1 MGEIKV
7 QAENDHSRNLEL
19 VTQNKGYTD
28 FRLKDCDVT
37 WLYGPLQSGSS
48 LTKHNLEPTSPVI
61 SEPELQRSHS
71 SHNMSRS
78 SSFSAPSKPILKK
91 RSHSEVMLTTLSG
104 KTHGNLLTRAAQAV
118 QDERRRELEEQ
129 ELREEQRKN
138 PLTPAHVIRSHQ
150 RMRRKG
156 STDINTIPPE
166 SPFTVQDVTAP
177 RHTSIVAPART
188 DYFGTGH
195 WTSSSSGGQT
205 PSTSK
210 HIHFNDRVEQCI
222 AVDVKDDDEVAVEDD
237 ESEDEGL
244 FIGKAR
250 HVVTKPEQHYTIA
263 KLPATT
269 LRPGDEPIRE
279 PPQVAFNTSPP
290 SRQSPSRQSH
300 DDSAIVEPSGFYYD
314 EGGAFSSSASP
325 PDFPP
330 HPSSAQVDENADDFS
345 FDRPFASQSISENI
359 SNNSSAHT
367 STASSRRSSNLSFDL
382 EEESQRRASVA
393 AIPIPTAHRAM
404 NPRDHGSLMGEE
416 EDEEG
421 MGIVGLAADAIST
434 AKDLVGVLW
443 NAGWGGRR

>member
-1 MGEIKV
+1 
-7 QAENDHSRNLEL
+7 
-19 VTQNKGYTD
+19 
-28 FRLKDCDVT
+28 
-37 WLYGPLQSGSS
+37 
-48 LTKHNLEPTSPVI
+48 
-61 SEPELQRSHS
+61 
-71 SHNMSRS
+71 
-78 SSFSAPSKPILKK
+78 
-91 RSHSEVMLTTLSG
+91 MLTTLSG

-129 ELREEQRKN
+129 EMREEQRKN

-156 STDINTIPPE
+156 STDITTISRDPE
-166 SPFTVQDVTAP
+166 SPFTVNQDVSG
-177 RHTSIVAPART
+177 RHTSIIAPART

-222 AVDVKDDDEVAVEDD
+222 AVDVKYDDEVAVEDDD

-244 FIGKAR
+244 FMGKAK
-250 HVVTKPEQHYTIA
+250 HVVAKPEQHSTIA

-279 PPQVAFNTSPP
+279 PPQVAFNISPP
-290 SRQSPSRQSH
+290 NHQSPSRQSH

-330 HPSSAQVDENADDFS
+330 HHYCTADDENPDDFS
-345 FDRPFASQSISENI
+345 FDHPFASQSISENI

-382 EEESQRRASVA
+382 EEQSQRRASVA

-404 NPRDHGSLMGEE
+404 NTRGHVGLMGEE

-421 MGIVGLAADAIST
+421 MGFVSLAADAIST

>member
-1 MGEIKV
+1 
-7 QAENDHSRNLEL
+7 
-19 VTQNKGYTD
+19 
-28 FRLKDCDVT
+28 LKDCDVT
-37 WLYGPLQSGSS
+37 WLYGPLQSQGGTLANS
-48 LTKHNLEPTSPVI
+48 LTKVTLEPMSPAI
-61 SEPELQRSHS
+61 SEPDMQRSRS
-71 SHNMSRS
+71 RSRS

-91 RSHSEVMLTTLSG
+91 RSHSEVMLTSLSG

-156 STDINTIPPE
+156 STDITTISYPE
-166 SPFTVQDVTAP
+166 SPFTVQDTSS
-177 RHTSIVAPART
+177 RHTSIVAPVRT

-222 AVDVKDDDEVAVEDD
+222 AVDVKDDDEVVVEED

-244 FIGKAR
+244 FIGKAKH
-250 HVVTKPEQHYTIA
+250 HVPKPEQHSTIA

-269 LRPGDEPIRE
+269 LRPGDEPLRE
-279 PPQVAFNTSPP
+279 PPQIAFNISPP
-290 SRQSPSRQSH
+290 SRQSLSRQSK
-300 DDSAIVEPSGFYYD
+300 DDSAIIESSGFYYD

-325 PDFPP
+325 PNFPP
-330 HPSSAQVDENADDFS
+330 THYSPDGEIADDFS
-345 FDRPFASQSISENI
+345 FDHPFASQSISENI

-404 NPRDHGSLMGEE
+404 NTRDHGGLMGE

-421 MGIVGLAADAIST
+421 MGFVGLAADAIST

>member
-1 MGEIKV
+1 M
-7 QAENDHSRNLEL
+7 
-19 VTQNKGYTD
+19 
-28 FRLKDCDVT
+28 
-37 WLYGPLQSGSS
+37 
-48 LTKHNLEPTSPVI
+48 
-61 SEPELQRSHS
+61 
-71 SHNMSRS
+71 
-78 SSFSAPSKPILKK
+78 
-91 RSHSEVMLTTLSG
+91 
-104 KTHGNLLTRAAQAV
+104 
-118 QDERRRELEEQ
+118 QDERRRELEEE

-156 STDINTIPPE
+156 STDITTLSQPE
-166 SPFTVQDVTAP
+166 SPFIVQDTTS
-177 RHTSIVAPART
+177 RHTSIIAPART

-222 AVDVKDDDEVAVEDD
+222 AVEVKDDYEVAVEDD

-244 FIGKAR
+244 FMGKAK
-250 HVVTKPEQHYTIA
+250 HSVPKPEQHFTIA

-279 PPQVAFNTSPP
+279 PPQLVYNISPP
-290 SRQSPSRQSH
+290 GRPSPGRQPI
-300 DDSAIVEPSGFYYD
+300 DDSAIIEPSGFYYD

-330 HPSSAQVDENADDFS
+330 THYPPDEEIADDFS
-345 FDRPFASQSISENI
+345 FDHPFASQSISENI

-367 STASSRRSSNLSFDL
+367 STASSRRSSNFSFDL

-404 NPRDHGSLMGEE
+404 NTRGHGGFMGEE

-421 MGIVGLAADAIST
+421 MGFVGLAADAIST

>member
-1 MGEIKV
+1 
-7 QAENDHSRNLEL
+7 
-19 VTQNKGYTD
+19 
-28 FRLKDCDVT
+28 
-37 WLYGPLQSGSS
+37 
-48 LTKHNLEPTSPVI
+48 
-61 SEPELQRSHS
+61 
-71 SHNMSRS
+71 
-78 SSFSAPSKPILKK
+78 
-91 RSHSEVMLTTLSG
+91 MLTTLSG

-129 ELREEQRKN
+129 EMREEQRKN

-156 STDINTIPPE
+156 STDITTISRDPE
-166 SPFTVQDVTAP
+166 SPFTVNQDVSG
-177 RHTSIVAPART
+177 RHTSIIAPART

-222 AVDVKDDDEVAVEDD
+222 AVDVKYDDEVAVEDDD

-244 FIGKAR
+244 FMGKAK
-250 HVVTKPEQHYTIA
+250 HVVAKPEQHSTIA

-279 PPQVAFNTSPP
+279 PPQVAFNISPP

-330 HPSSAQVDENADDFS
+330 HHYSAADDENADDFS
-345 FDRPFASQSISENI
+345 FDHPFASQSISENI

-382 EEESQRRASVA
+382 EEQSQRRASVA

-404 NPRDHGSLMGEE
+404 NTRGHGNLMGED